1 MTHIL
6 INCLLVA
13 LLFLVTIFFISC
25 ISSEVR
31 AWRNEPPKKIEDS
44 TFICRIYI
52 GNIDYR
58 CTTISDT
65 VRDVFTL
72 SPDHRVNY
80 NTRKRR
86 YEIDNLPYEV
96 VINKDYLYIY
106 KRELK

>member
-52 GNIDYR
+52 GGIDYR
-58 CTTISDT
+58 CTTIERT

-72 SPDHRVNY
+72 LPNQRVNY
-80 NTRKRR
+80 NIRKNC
-86 YEIDNLPYEV
+86 YEIDNLPYK
-96 VINKDYLYIY
+96 VIINNEYLYIY
-106 KRELK
+106 KRELI